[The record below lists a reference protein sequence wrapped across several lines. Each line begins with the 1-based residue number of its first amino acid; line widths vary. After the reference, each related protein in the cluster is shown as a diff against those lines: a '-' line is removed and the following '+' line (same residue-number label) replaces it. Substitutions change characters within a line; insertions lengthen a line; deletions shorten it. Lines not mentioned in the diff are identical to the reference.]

1 MENSVV
7 LAAVTALEAQS
18 ATVLTR
24 FQSRKRHTGK
34 PSILECHFALF
45 NTKSS
50 EQT

>member
-34 PSILECHFALF
+34 PSILKCHFALLY
-45 NTKSS
+45 TKSS